1 MHGGRALVVGGGIGG
16 LTAAATLRAVGWDV
30 TVLEQAR
37 ALAQVGAGIQV
48 ASNASRVFA
57 GLGLA
62 DALAE
67 RAVEPTGIDV
77 RSARTGRLLHHTP
90 LGTFARATYGAP
102 YFHLHRADLL
112 DVLVAAVPA
121 DVIRLRSVV
130 TAVDD
135 RGDGVTVTLD
145 DGTTLDADVVV
156 AADGIHSPIR
166 ALLHGPATS
175 QFSGMV
181 CWRGLIP
188 AERVTHLD
196 LARICHVWYG
206 PDASVVAYW
215 VRGGEL
221 FNVVGIVPGGP
232 EAQESWSARGDRD
245 RLRAD
250 FAAFEPTVRGFMAEI
265 DDPFLWAIH
274 DRDPLPWWT
283 RGRVTLLGDAAHPML
298 PYMAQ
303 GACQAIEDAAVLARC
318 LGDVDPSRTD
328 DVVAALGRYE
338 AIRRPRTT
346 EVQQQ
351 SRAGAT
357 VFHLRDWRSVWRR
370 NQQLRAAM
378 RADPAVTARTW
389 LYGYDADRAVD
400 DHVDG
405 TPDGVVAAAAPPTSG
420 AATVADHWSRPVSGR

>member
-1 MHGGRALVVGGGIGG
+1 VHGGRALVVGGGIGG

-48 ASNASRVFA
+48 ASNAARVFA

-62 DALAE
+62 DALAV

-90 LGTFARATYGAP
+90 LGDFARTTYGAP

-112 DVLVAAVPA
+112 DVLVGAVPA
-121 DVIRLRSVV
+121 EAIRLRTVV
-130 TAVDD
+130 TAVQD
-135 RGDGVTVTLD
+135 RGDAVTVTLD

-156 AADGIHSPIR
+156 AADGIHSPSR
-166 ALLHGPATS
+166 ALLHGPARS

-188 AERVTHLD
+188 AERVAHLA

-221 FNVVGIVPGGP
+221 FNVVGIVQGGA
-232 EAQESWSARGDRD
+232 EAVESWSARGDRD
-245 RLRAD
+245 RLLAD
-250 FAAFEPTVRGFMAEI
+250 FAGFEPTVRGFMAEI

-318 LGDVDPSRTD
+318 LEPVDPSRTD
-328 DVVAALGRYE
+328 EVTAALQRYE

-357 VFHLRDWRSVWRR
+357 VFHLKDWRSVWRR
-370 NQQLRAAM
+370 NQQLRTAM
-378 RADPAVTARTW
+378 RADPAVSARTW

-400 DHVDG
+400 EHDDG
-405 TPDGVVAAAAPPTSG
+405 AIAAAAATTVSTSG
-420 AATVADHWSRPVSGR
+420 AAAVADHWSRPVSGR